1 VGVRF
6 LSKSQFAGQ
15 IDADD
20 VTFSY
25 EREAPPALREV
36 SFSIAAG
43 ERVGII
49 GAIGSGKTTI
59 LKLMQALHAPSSGQ
73 VFIDGVSVGHV
84 DRRCCAPM
92 SACCSTVPSCS
103 TAASA
108 PTSHS
113 PIRVPPTTPSCA
125 PRMPR
130 GRSTGSPACRPVFDT
145 VVRER
150 GVGLSAGQR
159 QSVALARTLLKS
171 PRVLL
176 LDEPTSDMDGRT
188 EQTVIRRLK
197 EFAKDRTLVL
207 VTHRPALLDL
217 VDRLIVLDAGR
228 KVADGPKERVLESLK
243 RETEKRRRIVTS
255 TAPALK
261 KSA

>member
-1 VGVRF
+1 MARTCV
-6 LSKSQFAGQ
+6 
-15 IDADD
+15 DA
-20 VTFSY
+20 
-25 EREAPPALREV
+25 AH
-36 SFSIAAG
+36 
-43 ERVGII
+43 
-49 GAIGSGKTTI
+49 KTTI
-59 LKLMQALHAPSSGQ
+59 LKLMQALHAPTSGQ

-84 DRRCCAPM
+84 DPALLRANVGLLQHGAELFHGSIRSNIALADPG
-92 SACCSTVPSCS
+92 
-103 TAASA
+103 AADDAILRAAHASGA
-108 PTSHS
+108 LDW
-113 PIRVPPTTPSCA
+113 IARL
-125 PRMPR
+125 
-130 GRSTGSPACRPVFDT
+130 PAGFDT

-159 QSVALARTLLKS
+159 QSVALARTLLKQ